1 MSLFHTRAR
10 QNTGR
15 HMLDSGDYYG
25 RHYDQPPVTEDSP
38 LLVGW
43 PPAIETAVFL
53 DGYFDVLDEL
63 QAIADTGDRELVDAD
78 TGESLSKPEYVRRL
92 LVAMGHVSVAR
103 NNTYNSESD
112 LTQCYIWEVFV
123 PGGHKDEDWLYDQDA
138 VVVIQIHTGC
148 DVRGGY
154 SDPIFC
160 RAKKQCDYAVP
171 IDLRVRF
178 YSDDGHDWDS
188 YYELDK
194 EVETWINNE
203 TVILKD
209 GDRVEVHADAP
220 Y

>member
-53 DGYFDVLDEL
+53 DGYFDILDEL
-63 QAIADTGDRELVDAD
+63 QNSFDPEQDLGEFMELR
-78 TGESLSKPEYVRRL
+78 GL
-92 LVAMGHVSVAR
+92 VSVAR
-103 NNTYNSESD
+103 DNTYNHESD

-123 PGGHKDEDWLYDQDA
+123 PFNHRDDDWLYDRDA
-138 VVVIQIHTGC
+138 VVVIRIHTGC

-160 RAKKQCDYAVP
+160 RAKRKYCDYVVP
-171 IDLRVRF
+171 VDLQVRF
-178 YSDDGHDWDS
+178 CSADTDWDS

-194 EVETWINNE
+194 EVEKWIDSK
-203 TVILKD
+203 TAILKS
-209 GDRVEVHADAP
+209 GDQVEVYAHAP